1 MKNGN
6 LTSVPFVL
14 LDDSREV
21 GKACNSYLFQNPEFI
36 IEAIEFDQIE
46 KALGAIDAAVENG
59 LHVAGWISYECAQ
72 AFETRLKACITRQAD
87 EPLIWMM
94 ATKQRETLTG
104 LDVQALLG
112 ENGGAPT
119 GPALH
124 LGEPAQTRRAYS
136 KSLKHIQA
144 YIDAGDVYQINHTL
158 PVPVTAKGSSLSLYR
173 QLRANQPVA
182 YGAYIETGQETI
194 LSSSPELF
202 IRKLGETLT
211 TKPMKGTAPRG
222 RTLGEDQQQQETL
235 RNDAKSQAENLMIV
249 DLIRNDL
256 SRIAKSGSVDVP
268 NLFDV
273 EQFSTLHQMTSTVTA
288 EAQPTLQPSS
298 LLKAMFPCG
307 SVTGA
312 PKIRAMEI
320 IQSLETSARGV
331 YCGAIGFFSPK
342 TATEPE
348 NWCLNVPIRTVV
360 LTQKKP
366 HGYEG
371 RLNVGSG
378 VVADSQPDDEYDEC
392 LLKAAFAKKESTDF
406 SLIETMRV
414 QSGKLNNLSRHM
426 ARLADS
432 ARYFDIPLV
441 SAKVENS
448 LNAFI
453 ATLPTTQ
460 RIHKVRLLLDKSG
473 HVSLSAEEIEAS
485 SEIQAAEPLT
495 ICLSALPTDSANAF
509 LFHKT
514 TNRAFYNAAF
524 ATAQF
529 LGHADILFMNEK
541 GQLTE
546 GAIST
551 LYVEMQGILYTPPIH
566 DGLLAGTHRADLLA
580 TRDDIQ
586 VRTITQ
592 TELELA
598 DALYIGNAVRGLRK
612 VTLVSGAVQF

>member
-1 MKNGN
+1 MKNSN

-14 LDDSREV
+14 LDDSREAR
-21 GKACNSYLFQNPEFI
+21 KACNSYLFQNPEFI
-36 IEAIEFDQIE
+36 IKATEFDQIE
-46 KALGAIDAAVENG
+46 KALNAIDVAIESG
-59 LHVAGWISYECAQ
+59 LHVAGWISYECAR
-72 AFETRLKACITRQAD
+72 AFEPKLKACITRQAD

-94 ATKQRETLTG
+94 ATKRRETLTG
-104 LDVQALLG
+104 LDVQALLAG
-112 ENGGAPT
+112 NEDAPT

-124 LGEPAQTRRAYS
+124 MGQPTQNREAYS
-136 KSLKHIQA
+136 ESLKHIQA

-158 PVPVTAKGSSLSLYR
+158 PIPVETEGTSLGLYR

-182 YGAYIETGQETI
+182 YGAYIETGQESI
-194 LSSSPELF
+194 LSLSPELF
-202 IRKLGETLT
+202 IQKLGDKLT

-222 RTLGEDQQQQETL
+222 RTTGEDQQQQQML

-256 SRIAKSGSVDVP
+256 TRIAKSGSVAVP
-268 NLFDV
+268 KLFDV

-288 EAQPTLQPSS
+288 DARPSLQPSS

-320 IQSLETSARGV
+320 IQSLETSPRGV

-360 LTQKKP
+360 LKQRKTG
-366 HGYEG
+366 GYGG
-371 RLNVGSG
+371 RLHVGSG
-378 VVADSQPDDEYDEC
+378 VVADSHPEDEYDEC
-392 LLKAAFAKKESTDF
+392 LLKAAFAKKESPDF

-414 QSGKLNNLSRHM
+414 EDGRLNNQSNHM

-432 ARYFDIPLV
+432 AIYFDIPCAP
-441 SAKVENS
+441 AKIENS
-448 LNAFI
+448 LNAFV
-453 ATLPTTQ
+453 ATLPATQ
-460 RIHKVRLLLDKSG
+460 RIHKVRLLLDKAG
-473 HVSLSAEEIEAS
+473 HVRLSSTEIEAS
-485 SEIQAAEPLT
+485 SEIQATGPLT
-495 ICLSALPTDSANAF
+495 VCLSAMRTNSTNAF

-514 TNRAFYNAAF
+514 TNRALYDAAF
-524 ATAQF
+524 AKAQS
-529 LGHADILFMNEK
+529 LGHADMLFMNEK

-566 DGLLAGTHRADLLA
+566 VGLLAGTHRADLL
-580 TRDDIQ
+580 TSRTDIQ
-586 VRTITQ
+586 VRTISYE
-592 TELELA
+592 ELKAA

-612 VTLVSGAVQF
+612 VILVSEAIQI